1 MEALQIFCQQYLE
14 DKRGEVRE
22 ESGDERCREIKKNV
36 KKRIFCQPYINS
48 LMNDDDRG
56 PNHSKPQIEVLD
68 VSVVDLFIVGL

>member
-36 KKRIFCQPYINS
+36 KKRIFVNLI
-48 LMNDDDRG
+48 LT
-56 PNHSKPQIEVLD
+56 V
-68 VSVVDLFIVGL
+68 